1 MDIRRGAK
9 EGVPIMAEAEH
20 RLPPCENNGK
30 STENDGNNASC
41 CSDSCCSDEGVV
53 ERALRSYLQW
63 HDLRVRSM
71 YDDLHA

>member
-1 MDIRRGAK
+1 MDSRRGAK

-53 ERALRSYLQW
+53 DAGPEKLLAVARPQGPVY
-63 HDLRVRSM
+63 VR
-71 YDDLHA
+71 